1 MESQSMPTQ
10 RATLE
15 IIGLGCGGGGTLSV
29 ERALARLPG
38 VVRAYVNPATE
49 TAYVEYDSSIA
60 GATELVAAAERA
72 GFRALQPVPR

>member
-1 MESQSMPTQ
+1 MPTQ

-15 IIGLGCGGGGTLSV
+15 IIGLGCGGGGALSV

-49 TAYVEYDSSIA
+49 TAYVEYDPSTA
-60 GATELVAAAERA
+60 GAPELVAAVERA